1 MESSAPR
8 SVDKTV
14 KTQASESVE
23 FGVCKVYNYT
33 KEKVETV
40 IKDEMSGEMKKE
52 KQGRKTSKFQLKV
65 LLSILLPVVAFC
77 LITNIVISILLGF
90 ELLEKKE
97 RIEKG
102 YVSVIQSQL
111 EEVKEALDV
120 LALAAENSYN
130 VKWSMTGTQF
140 DTVEK
145 KKYALNAQK
154 SMWSSL
160 GGSNV
165 KNYVDDMLLVNRKAL
180 SISIK
185 SVDDFIPVK
194 TIFASPVF
202 EKEAHSSKAKICLA
216 DSAVESGN
224 VKLVYAYPLDRSD
237 NNYIYMEINTTIFA
251 DFLVPYEESANI
263 VIIDRNQ
270 KEWGWYSS
278 EECRKVY
285 EQEAKDK
292 RWQLNSVAYAP
303 FGIDINVMSE
313 NSMYSQD
320 VAHIVSV
327 IFVTLI
333 LVICIG
339 VTISRMV
346 STRITQPLQR
356 LSRHIEGMSDQ
367 TKLKTDMSIEK
378 GEDEVADIGKAF
390 NMLVRHINQLM
401 KKQKEMYEQKQKL
414 EMNAL
419 QAQINPHFLY
429 NTLDSIRWMAVF
441 QKADNIADTVMSL
454 EDLLRN
460 MAKGVG
466 DKITLREELSLV
478 DDYVKLQQVRYMEIF
493 DYICD
498 IPEKYMDYLIVKMSM
513 QPLIEN
519 AILHGIV
526 PNGTYGELRVSAHE
540 TETELYITVED
551 NGIGIDKEEFI
562 KVVTAKNKNAMSGVG
577 IVNVDERMRMT
588 YGDEYG
594 LIYEGEKGKF
604 ARVTIHIPKEL
615 EKKNV
620 QSNDC
625 R

>member
-1 MESSAPR
+1 MIQQR
-8 SVDKTV
+8 KMKTV
-14 KTQASESVE
+14 T
-23 FGVCKVYNYT
+23 
-33 KEKVETV
+33 
-40 IKDEMSGEMKKE
+40 KDEMSGNMKKR
-52 KQGRKTSKFQLKV
+52 KQGRKISKFQLKV
-65 LLSILLPVVAFC
+65 LLSILFPVVAFC
-77 LITNIVISILLGF
+77 LITNIVISILLGYQ
-90 ELLEKKE
+90 LMEKKKT
-97 RIEKG
+97 IEKE
-102 YVSVIQSQL
+102 YLSVIYSQM
-111 EEVKEALDV
+111 EDAQDALDV
-120 LALAAENSYN
+120 LALAAESSYS
-130 VKWSMTGTQF
+130 VKWSMSGEQF
-140 DTVEK
+140 DTVER

-160 GGSNV
+160 EGSNV
-165 KNYVDDMLLVNRKAL
+165 KKYVDDMLLVNRNGL
-180 SISIK
+180 CISIK
-185 SVDDFIPVK
+185 SVDDFIPAETV
-194 TIFASPVF
+194 FASAVF
-202 EKEAHSSKAKICLA
+202 EEKNDESKSKICLTESVV
-216 DSAVESGN
+216 DSGA
-224 VKLVYAYPLDRSD
+224 VKLVYVYPLDRID
-237 NNYIYMEINTTIFA
+237 NNYIYMELNTKMFE
-251 DFLVPYEESANI
+251 DFLTPYENSAN
-263 VIIDRNQ
+263 VIIIDQDQ

-278 EECRKVY
+278 EKCRNIYK
-285 EQEAKDK
+285 EHGESG
-292 RWQLNSVAYAP
+292 RWQLNRMAYAP
-303 FGIDINVMSE
+303 FGIDLYVMAE

-320 VAHIVSV
+320 VAQIVSV
-327 IFVTLI
+327 IFVTSI

-339 VTISRMV
+339 VTVSRIV

-356 LSRHIEGMSDQ
+356 LSSHIGGMSDQ
-367 TKLKTDMSIEK
+367 TNLKTDMSIEA
-378 GEDEVADIGKAF
+378 GEDEVADIGRAF

-401 KKQKEMYEQKQKL
+401 KKQKEMYEQKQRL

-478 DDYVKLQQVRYMEIF
+478 EDYVKLQQVRYMEIF

-498 IPEKYMDYLIVKMSM
+498 VPEEYLDYRIVKMSM

-526 PNGTYGELRVSAHE
+526 PNGTYGEVRVSARE
-540 TETELYITVED
+540 TETELYISVED

-588 YGDEYG
+588 YGEEYG

-604 ARVTIHIPKEL
+604 ARVTIHIPKEW
-615 EKKNV
+615 EK
-620 QSNDC
+620 

>member
-1 MESSAPR
+1 
-8 SVDKTV
+8 
-14 KTQASESVE
+14 
-23 FGVCKVYNYT
+23 
-33 KEKVETV
+33 
-40 IKDEMSGEMKKE
+40 MSGKVKKNRE
-52 KQGRKTSKFQLKV
+52 KRTINKFQLKV
-65 LLSILLPVVAFC
+65 LLSILLPVVVFC
-77 LITNIVISILLGF
+77 LITNIVISILLGYQ
-90 ELLEKKE
+90 LMDKKKM
-97 RIEKG
+97 IEKG
-102 YVSVIQSQL
+102 YLSVVYSQM
-111 EEVKEALDV
+111 EETQEALDV
-120 LALAAENSYN
+120 LALAAENSYS
-130 VKWSMTGTQF
+130 VKWSMSGGWF

-154 SMWSSL
+154 TMWFSL
-160 GGSNV
+160 EGSNV
-165 KNYVDDMLLVNRKAL
+165 KKYVDDMLLVNRSGL
-180 SISIK
+180 CISIK
-185 SVDDFIPVK
+185 SVEDFIPVERV
-194 TIFASPVF
+194 FASAVF
-202 EKEAHSSKAKICLA
+202 AEKNDVSKAKICLA
-216 DSAVESGN
+216 ESVVDKGT

-237 NNYIYMEINTTIFA
+237 NNYIYMELNTNMFV
-251 DFLVPYEESANI
+251 DFLEPYKDSAN
-263 VIIDRNQ
+263 VIITDRNQ

-278 EECRKVY
+278 KECQKIYEKKV
-285 EQEAKDK
+285 KTV
-292 RWQLNSVAYAP
+292 RWQLNSMAYMP
-303 FGIDINVMSE
+303 FGLDLNVMSE

-320 VAHIVSV
+320 VAHIISV

-339 VTISRMV
+339 VTVSRMV

-356 LSRHIEGMSDQ
+356 LSRHIGGMTDQ
-367 TKLKTDMSIEK
+367 TKLKTDLSIEE

-390 NMLVRHINQLM
+390 NMLVRHINELM
-401 KKQKEMYEQKQKL
+401 KKQKEMYEQKQRL

-478 DDYVKLQQVRYMEIF
+478 ADYVKLQQVRYMEIV

-526 PNGTYGELRVSAHE
+526 PNGTYGEVRVSANE

-551 NGIGIDKEEFI
+551 NGIGIDKEVFI

-577 IVNVDERMRMT
+577 IVNVDERIRMT
-588 YGDEYG
+588 YGEEYG

-604 ARVTIHIPKEL
+604 ARVTIHIPKEW
-615 EKKNV
+615 EE
-620 QSNDC
+620 

>member
-1 MESSAPR
+1 
-8 SVDKTV
+8 
-14 KTQASESVE
+14 
-23 FGVCKVYNYT
+23 
-33 KEKVETV
+33 
-40 IKDEMSGEMKKE
+40 MSGKVKKNRE
-52 KQGRKTSKFQLKV
+52 KRTINKFQLKV
-65 LLSILLPVVAFC
+65 LLSILLPVVVFC
-77 LITNIVISILLGF
+77 LITNIVISILLGYQ
-90 ELLEKKE
+90 LMDKKKM
-97 RIEKG
+97 IEKG
-102 YVSVIQSQL
+102 YLSVVYSQM
-111 EEVKEALDV
+111 EETQEALDV
-120 LALAAENSYN
+120 LALAAENSYS
-130 VKWSMTGTQF
+130 VKWSMSGGWF

-154 SMWSSL
+154 TMWFSL
-160 GGSNV
+160 EGSNV
-165 KNYVDDMLLVNRKAL
+165 KKYVDDMLLVNRSGL
-180 SISIK
+180 CISIK
-185 SVDDFIPVK
+185 SVEDFIPVERVFASA
-194 TIFASPVF
+194 IFA
-202 EKEAHSSKAKICLA
+202 EKNDASKAKICLA
-216 DSAVESGN
+216 ESVVDKGT

-237 NNYIYMEINTTIFA
+237 NNYIYMELNTNMFV
-251 DFLVPYEESANI
+251 DFLEPYKDSAN
-263 VIIDRNQ
+263 VIITDRNQ

-278 EECRKVY
+278 KECQKIYEEKV
-285 EQEAKDK
+285 KTI
-292 RWQLNSVAYAP
+292 RWQLNSMAYMP
-303 FGIDINVMSE
+303 FGLDLNVMSE

-320 VAHIVSV
+320 VAHIISV

-339 VTISRMV
+339 VTVSRMV

-356 LSRHIEGMSDQ
+356 LSRHIGGMTDQ
-367 TKLKTDMSIEK
+367 TKLKTDLSIEE

-390 NMLVRHINQLM
+390 NMLVRHINELM
-401 KKQKEMYEQKQKL
+401 KKQKEMYEQKQRL

-478 DDYVKLQQVRYMEIF
+478 ADYVKLQQVRYMEIF

-526 PNGTYGELRVSAHE
+526 PNGTYGEVRVSANE

-551 NGIGIDKEEFI
+551 NGIGIDKEVFI

-577 IVNVDERMRMT
+577 IVNVDERIRMT
-588 YGDEYG
+588 YGEEYG

-604 ARVTIHIPKEL
+604 ARVTIHIPKEW
-615 EKKNV
+615 EE
-620 QSNDC
+620 

>member
-1 MESSAPR
+1 M
-8 SVDKTV
+8 DK
-14 KTQASESVE
+14 
-23 FGVCKVYNYT
+23 
-33 KEKVETV
+33 
-40 IKDEMSGEMKKE
+40 KKM
-52 KQGRKTSKFQLKV
+52 
-65 LLSILLPVVAFC
+65 
-77 LITNIVISILLGF
+77 
-90 ELLEKKE
+90 
-97 RIEKG
+97 IEKG
-102 YVSVIQSQL
+102 YLSVVYSQM
-111 EEVKEALDV
+111 EETQEALDV
-120 LALAAENSYN
+120 LALAAENSYS
-130 VKWSMTGTQF
+130 VKWSMSGGWF

-154 SMWSSL
+154 TMWFSL
-160 GGSNV
+160 EGSNV
-165 KNYVDDMLLVNRKAL
+165 KKYVDDMLLVNRSGL
-180 SISIK
+180 CISIK
-185 SVDDFIPVK
+185 SVEDFIPVERVFASA
-194 TIFASPVF
+194 IFA
-202 EKEAHSSKAKICLA
+202 EKNDASKAKICLA
-216 DSAVESGN
+216 ESVVDKGT

-237 NNYIYMEINTTIFA
+237 NNYIYMELNTNMFV
-251 DFLVPYEESANI
+251 DFLEPYKDSAN
-263 VIIDRNQ
+263 VIITDRNQ

-278 EECRKVY
+278 KECQKIYEEKV
-285 EQEAKDK
+285 KTI
-292 RWQLNSVAYAP
+292 RWQLNSMAYMP
-303 FGIDINVMSE
+303 FGLDLNVMSE

-320 VAHIVSV
+320 VAHIISV

-339 VTISRMV
+339 VTVSRMV

-356 LSRHIEGMSDQ
+356 LSRHIGGMTDQ
-367 TKLKTDMSIEK
+367 TKLKTDLSIEE

-390 NMLVRHINQLM
+390 NMLVRHINELM
-401 KKQKEMYEQKQKL
+401 KKQKEMYEQKQRL

-478 DDYVKLQQVRYMEIF
+478 ADYVKLQQVRYMEIF

-526 PNGTYGELRVSAHE
+526 PNGTYGEVRVSANE

-551 NGIGIDKEEFI
+551 NGIGIDKEVFI

-577 IVNVDERMRMT
+577 IVNVDERIRMT
-588 YGDEYG
+588 YGEEYG

-604 ARVTIHIPKEL
+604 ARVTIHIPKEW
-615 EKKNV
+615 EE
-620 QSNDC
+620 

>member
-1 MESSAPR
+1 
-8 SVDKTV
+8 
-14 KTQASESVE
+14 
-23 FGVCKVYNYT
+23 
-33 KEKVETV
+33 
-40 IKDEMSGEMKKE
+40 MSGKVKKNRE
-52 KQGRKTSKFQLKV
+52 KRTINKFQLKV
-65 LLSILLPVVAFC
+65 LLSILLPVVVFC
-77 LITNIVISILLGF
+77 LITNIVISILLGYQ
-90 ELLEKKE
+90 LMDKKKM
-97 RIEKG
+97 IEKG
-102 YVSVIQSQL
+102 YLSVVYSQM
-111 EEVKEALDV
+111 EETQEALDV
-120 LALAAENSYN
+120 LALAAENSYS
-130 VKWSMTGTQF
+130 VKWSMSGGWF

-154 SMWSSL
+154 TMWFSL
-160 GGSNV
+160 EGSNV
-165 KNYVDDMLLVNRKAL
+165 KKYVDDMLLVNRSGL
-180 SISIK
+180 CISIK
-185 SVDDFIPVK
+185 SVEDFIPVERV
-194 TIFASPVF
+194 FASAVF
-202 EKEAHSSKAKICLA
+202 AEKNDVSKAKICLA
-216 DSAVESGN
+216 ESVVDKGT

-237 NNYIYMEINTTIFA
+237 NNYIYMELNTNMFV
-251 DFLVPYEESANI
+251 DFLEPYKDSAN
-263 VIIDRNQ
+263 VIITDRNQ

-278 EECRKVY
+278 KECQKIYEEKV
-285 EQEAKDK
+285 KTV
-292 RWQLNSVAYAP
+292 RWQLNSMAYMP
-303 FGIDINVMSE
+303 FGLDLNVMSE

-320 VAHIVSV
+320 VAHIISV

-339 VTISRMV
+339 VTVSRMV

-356 LSRHIEGMSDQ
+356 LSRHIGGMTDQ
-367 TKLKTDMSIEK
+367 TKLKTDLSIEE

-390 NMLVRHINQLM
+390 NMLVRHINELM
-401 KKQKEMYEQKQKL
+401 KKQKEMYEQKQRL

-478 DDYVKLQQVRYMEIF
+478 ADYVKLQQVRYMEIF

-526 PNGTYGELRVSAHE
+526 PNGTYGEVRVSANE

-551 NGIGIDKEEFI
+551 NGIGIDKEVFI

-577 IVNVDERMRMT
+577 IVNVDERIRMT
-588 YGDEYG
+588 YGEEYG

-604 ARVTIHIPKEL
+604 ARVTIHIPKEW
-615 EKKNV
+615 EE
-620 QSNDC
+620 

>member
-1 MESSAPR
+1 MIQQR
-8 SVDKTV
+8 KMKTV
-14 KTQASESVE
+14 T
-23 FGVCKVYNYT
+23 
-33 KEKVETV
+33 
-40 IKDEMSGEMKKE
+40 KDEMSGNMKKR
-52 KQGRKTSKFQLKV
+52 KQGRKISKFQLKV
-65 LLSILLPVVAFC
+65 LLSILFPVVAFC
-77 LITNIVISILLGF
+77 LITNIVISILLGYQ
-90 ELLEKKE
+90 LMEKKKT
-97 RIEKG
+97 IEKE
-102 YVSVIQSQL
+102 YLSVIYSQM
-111 EEVKEALDV
+111 EDAQDALDV
-120 LALAAENSYN
+120 LALAAESSYS
-130 VKWSMTGTQF
+130 VKWSMSGEQF
-140 DTVEK
+140 DTVER

-160 GGSNV
+160 EGSNV
-165 KNYVDDMLLVNRKAL
+165 KKYVDDMLLVNRNGL
-180 SISIK
+180 CISIK
-185 SVDDFIPVK
+185 SVDDFIPAETV
-194 TIFASPVF
+194 FASAVF
-202 EKEAHSSKAKICLA
+202 EEKNDESKSKICLTESVV
-216 DSAVESGN
+216 DSGA
-224 VKLVYAYPLDRSD
+224 VKLVYVYPLDRID
-237 NNYIYMEINTTIFA
+237 NNYIYMELNTKMFE
-251 DFLVPYEESANI
+251 DFLTPYENSAN
-263 VIIDRNQ
+263 VIIIDQDQ

-278 EECRKVY
+278 EKCRNIYK
-285 EQEAKDK
+285 EHGESG
-292 RWQLNSVAYAP
+292 RWQLNRMAYAP
-303 FGIDINVMSE
+303 FGIDLYVMAE

-320 VAHIVSV
+320 VAQIVSV
-327 IFVTLI
+327 IFVTSI

-339 VTISRMV
+339 VTVSRIV

-356 LSRHIEGMSDQ
+356 LSSHIGGMSDQ
-367 TKLKTDMSIEK
+367 TNLKTDMSIEA
-378 GEDEVADIGKAF
+378 GEDEVADIGRAF

-401 KKQKEMYEQKQKL
+401 KKQKEMYEQKQRL

-478 DDYVKLQQVRYMEIF
+478 EDYVKLQQVRYMEIF

-498 IPEKYMDYLIVKMSM
+498 VPEKYLDYRIVKMSM

-526 PNGTYGELRVSAHE
+526 PNGTYGEVRVSVRE
-540 TETELYITVED
+540 TETELYISVED

-588 YGDEYG
+588 YGEEYG

-604 ARVTIHIPKEL
+604 ARVTIHIPKEW
-615 EKKNV
+615 EK
-620 QSNDC
+620 

>member
-1 MESSAPR
+1 MIQQR
-8 SVDKTV
+8 KMKTV
-14 KTQASESVE
+14 T
-23 FGVCKVYNYT
+23 
-33 KEKVETV
+33 
-40 IKDEMSGEMKKE
+40 KDEMSGNMKKR
-52 KQGRKTSKFQLKV
+52 KQGRKISKFQLKV
-65 LLSILLPVVAFC
+65 LLSILFPVVAFC
-77 LITNIVISILLGF
+77 LITNIVISILLGYQ
-90 ELLEKKE
+90 LMEKKKT
-97 RIEKG
+97 IEKE
-102 YVSVIQSQL
+102 YLSVIYSQM
-111 EEVKEALDV
+111 EDAQDALDV
-120 LALAAENSYN
+120 LALAAESSYS
-130 VKWSMTGTQF
+130 VKWSMSGEQF
-140 DTVEK
+140 DTVER

-160 GGSNV
+160 EGSNV
-165 KNYVDDMLLVNRKAL
+165 KKYVDDMLLVNRNGL
-180 SISIK
+180 CISIK
-185 SVDDFIPVK
+185 SVDDFIPAETV
-194 TIFASPVF
+194 FASAVF
-202 EKEAHSSKAKICLA
+202 EEKNDESKSKICLTESVV
-216 DSAVESGN
+216 DSGA
-224 VKLVYAYPLDRSD
+224 VKLVYVYPLDRID
-237 NNYIYMEINTTIFA
+237 NNYIYMELNTKMFE
-251 DFLVPYEESANI
+251 DFLIPYENSAN
-263 VIIDRNQ
+263 VIIIDQDQ

-278 EECRKVY
+278 EKCRNIYK
-285 EQEAKDK
+285 EHGESG
-292 RWQLNSVAYAP
+292 RWQLNRMAYAP
-303 FGIDINVMSE
+303 FGIDLYVMAE

-320 VAHIVSV
+320 VAQIVSV
-327 IFVTLI
+327 ILVTSI
-333 LVICIG
+333 LVVCIG
-339 VTISRMV
+339 VTVSRIV

-356 LSRHIEGMSDQ
+356 LSSHIGGMSDQ
-367 TKLKTDMSIEK
+367 TNLKTDMSIEA
-378 GEDEVADIGKAF
+378 GEDEVADIGRAF

-401 KKQKEMYEQKQKL
+401 KKQKEMYEQKQRL

-478 DDYVKLQQVRYMEIF
+478 EDYVKLQQVRYMEIF

-498 IPEKYMDYLIVKMSM
+498 VPEEYLDYRIVKMSM

-526 PNGTYGELRVSAHE
+526 PNGTYGEVRVSVRE
-540 TETELYITVED
+540 TETELYISVED

-588 YGDEYG
+588 YGEEYG

-604 ARVTIHIPKEL
+604 ARVTIHIPKEW
-615 EKKNV
+615 EK
-620 QSNDC
+620 

>member
-1 MESSAPR
+1 MIQQR
-8 SVDKTV
+8 KMKTV
-14 KTQASESVE
+14 T
-23 FGVCKVYNYT
+23 
-33 KEKVETV
+33 
-40 IKDEMSGEMKKE
+40 KDEMSGNMKKR
-52 KQGRKTSKFQLKV
+52 KQGRKISKFQLKV
-65 LLSILLPVVAFC
+65 LLSILFPVVAFC
-77 LITNIVISILLGF
+77 LITNIVISILLGYQ
-90 ELLEKKE
+90 LMEKKKT
-97 RIEKG
+97 IEKE
-102 YVSVIQSQL
+102 YLSVIYSQM
-111 EEVKEALDV
+111 EDAQDALDV
-120 LALAAENSYN
+120 LALAAESSYS
-130 VKWSMTGTQF
+130 VKWSMSGEQF
-140 DTVEK
+140 DTVER

-160 GGSNV
+160 EGSNV
-165 KNYVDDMLLVNRKAL
+165 KKYVDDMLLVNRNGL
-180 SISIK
+180 CISIK
-185 SVDDFIPVK
+185 SVDDFIPAETV
-194 TIFASPVF
+194 FASAVF
-202 EKEAHSSKAKICLA
+202 EEKNDESKSKICLTESVV
-216 DSAVESGN
+216 DSGA
-224 VKLVYAYPLDRSD
+224 VKLVYVYPLDRID
-237 NNYIYMEINTTIFA
+237 NNYIYMELNTKMFE
-251 DFLVPYEESANI
+251 DFLIPYENSAN
-263 VIIDRNQ
+263 VIIIDQDQ

-278 EECRKVY
+278 EKCRNIYK
-285 EQEAKDK
+285 EHGESG
-292 RWQLNSVAYAP
+292 RWQLNRMAYAP
-303 FGIDINVMSE
+303 FGIDLYVMAE

-320 VAHIVSV
+320 VAQIVSV
-327 IFVTLI
+327 ILVTSI
-333 LVICIG
+333 LVVCIG
-339 VTISRMV
+339 VTVSRIV

-356 LSRHIEGMSDQ
+356 LSSHIGGMSDQ
-367 TKLKTDMSIEK
+367 TNLKTDMSIEA
-378 GEDEVADIGKAF
+378 GEDEVADIGRAF

-401 KKQKEMYEQKQKL
+401 KKQKEMYEQKQRL

-478 DDYVKLQQVRYMEIF
+478 EDYVKLQQVRYMEIF

-498 IPEKYMDYLIVKMSM
+498 VPEEYLDYRIVKMSM

-526 PNGTYGELRVSAHE
+526 PNGTYGEVRVSARE
-540 TETELYITVED
+540 TETELYISVED

-588 YGDEYG
+588 YGEEYG

-604 ARVTIHIPKEL
+604 ARVTIHIPKEW
-615 EKKNV
+615 EK
-620 QSNDC
+620 

>member
-1 MESSAPR
+1 MIQQR
-8 SVDKTV
+8 KMKTV
-14 KTQASESVE
+14 T
-23 FGVCKVYNYT
+23 
-33 KEKVETV
+33 
-40 IKDEMSGEMKKE
+40 KDEMSGNMKKR
-52 KQGRKTSKFQLKV
+52 KQGRKISKFQLKV
-65 LLSILLPVVAFC
+65 LLSILFPVVAFC
-77 LITNIVISILLGF
+77 LITNIVIGILLGYQ
-90 ELLEKKE
+90 LMEKKKI
-97 RIEKG
+97 IEKE
-102 YVSVIQSQL
+102 YLSVIYSQM
-111 EEVKEALDV
+111 EDAQDALDV
-120 LALAAENSYN
+120 LALAAESSYS
-130 VKWSMTGTQF
+130 VKWSMSGEQF
-140 DTVEK
+140 DTVER

-160 GGSNV
+160 EGSNV
-165 KNYVDDMLLVNRKAL
+165 KKYVDDMFLVNRNGL
-180 SISIK
+180 CISIK
-185 SVDDFIPVK
+185 SVDDFIPAETV
-194 TIFASPVF
+194 FASAVF
-202 EKEAHSSKAKICLA
+202 EEKNDESKSKICLTESVV
-216 DSAVESGN
+216 DSGA
-224 VKLVYAYPLDRSD
+224 VKLVYVYPLDRID
-237 NNYIYMEINTTIFA
+237 NNYIYMELNTKMFE
-251 DFLVPYEESANI
+251 DFLTPYENSAN
-263 VIIDRNQ
+263 VIIIDQDQ

-278 EECRKVY
+278 EKCRNIYK
-285 EQEAKDK
+285 EHGESG
-292 RWQLNSVAYAP
+292 RWQLNRMAYAP
-303 FGIDINVMSE
+303 FGIDLYVMAE

-320 VAHIVSV
+320 VAQIVSV
-327 IFVTLI
+327 IFVTSI

-339 VTISRMV
+339 VTVSRIV

-356 LSRHIEGMSDQ
+356 LSSHIGGMSDQ
-367 TKLKTDMSIEK
+367 TNLKTDMSIEA
-378 GEDEVADIGKAF
+378 GEDEVADIGRAF

-401 KKQKEMYEQKQKL
+401 KKQKEMYEQKQRL

-478 DDYVKLQQVRYMEIF
+478 EDYVKLQQVRYMEIF

-498 IPEKYMDYLIVKMSM
+498 VPEEYLDYRIVKMSM

-526 PNGTYGELRVSAHE
+526 PNGTYGEVRVSARE
-540 TETELYITVED
+540 TETELYISVED

-588 YGDEYG
+588 YGEEYG

-604 ARVTIHIPKEL
+604 ARVTIHIPKEW
-615 EKKNV
+615 EK
-620 QSNDC
+620 

>member
-1 MESSAPR
+1 
-8 SVDKTV
+8 
-14 KTQASESVE
+14 
-23 FGVCKVYNYT
+23 
-33 KEKVETV
+33 
-40 IKDEMSGEMKKE
+40 MSGGMSGKVKIN
-52 KQGRKTSKFQLKV
+52 RFQLKV
-65 LLSILLPVVAFC
+65 LLSILFPIVAFC
-77 LITNIVISILLGF
+77 LITNIVISILLGYQ
-90 ELLEKKE
+90 LMEKKKT
-97 RIEKG
+97 IEKG
-102 YVSVIQSQL
+102 YLSVVYSQM
-111 EEVKEALDV
+111 EETQEALDV
-120 LALAAENSYN
+120 LALAAENSYS
-130 VKWSMTGTQF
+130 VKWSMSGEWI

-154 SMWSSL
+154 TMWSSL
-160 GGSNV
+160 EGSNV
-165 KNYVDDMLLVNRKAL
+165 KKYVDDMLLVNRQGL
-180 SISIK
+180 CISVK
-185 SVDDFIPVK
+185 SVDDFIPVESV
-194 TIFASPVF
+194 FASAVF
-202 EKEAHSSKAKICLA
+202 EEKQDESKAKICLA
-216 DSAVESGN
+216 ESVVDKGT

-237 NNYIYMEINTTIFA
+237 NNYIYMELNTKMFA
-251 DFLVPYEESANI
+251 DFLEPYKDSAN
-263 VIIDRNQ
+263 VMIIDRDR
-270 KEWGWYSS
+270 KACGWYSS

-285 EQEAKDK
+285 EEKAETG
-292 RWQLNSVAYAP
+292 RWQLNNMAYLP
-303 FGIDINVMSE
+303 FGLDLNVMSE

-339 VTISRMV
+339 VTVSRMV

-356 LSRHIEGMSDQ
+356 LSNHIAGMSDQ

-401 KKQKEMYEQKQKL
+401 KQQKEMYEQKQRL

-498 IPEKYMDYLIVKMSM
+498 IPEELLDYRIVKMSM

-526 PNGTYGELRVSAHE
+526 PNGTYGEVRVSARE
-540 TETELYITVED
+540 TETELYISVED

-562 KVVTAKNKNAMSGVG
+562 KAVTTKSKNSMSGIG
-577 IVNVDERMRMT
+577 IVNVDERMRMM
-588 YGDEYG
+588 YGEAYG

-604 ARVTIHIPKEL
+604 ARVTIHIPKEV

-620 QSNDC
+620 
-625 R
+625 